1 MTDGKFT
8 LLNVDRERAML
19 DSLTSLDETLRREND
34 YAAMAAALK
43 ELETRDMPEA
53 AEARRR
59 VESLHVLALKRS
71 GEISARLPS
80 KPGRRTDRTSS
91 ESADEVT
98 KSDALKSADITRQR
112 ASEREAIAKVAAEAP
127 EDFEAALQSDEPKAS
142 VTKLVTERKKAARR
156 ADRIAKI
163 VEISAGNSDL
173 KTAALYPVI
182 YADPPWEYE
191 HVKTANR
198 GIDNHYPT
206 MSLDAICALPV
217 AESCTPD
224 AILFLWAT
232 SPKLEEAF
240 SVVRAWDFTYRT
252 NMVWVKDKIGMGYYA
267 RQKHELLLIC
277 ARGNPPTPIETA
289 RPPSVIEAPRGKHSQ
304 KPARFHELIEAM
316 YPEFPKLE
324 LFARAPRAGWQSFG
338 NQAKEAS

>member
-1 MTDGKFT
+1 LKFA

-19 DSLTSLDETLRREND
+19 ASLSNLHDVIRKEND

-59 VESLHVLALKRS
+59 IESLHVLALQRS
-71 GEISARLPS
+71 GELSARLPKAAGRPTKNSSASPEELPS
-80 KPGRRTDRTSS
+80 KAQT
-91 ESADEVT
+91 
-98 KSDALKSADITRQR
+98 LKQTGLTPQR
-112 ASEREAIAKVAAEAP
+112 ANEREAIARAAEEAP
-127 EDFEAALQSDEPKAS
+127 EAFEKALGSSEPKAAI
-142 VTKLVTERKKAARR
+142 TKLVADRKKAIKR
-156 ADRIAKI
+156 AERIAKI

-173 KTAALYPVI
+173 KTTRLYPIV

-198 GIDNHYPT
+198 DLANHYPT
-206 MSLDAICALPV
+206 MPLADICALPV
-217 AESCTPD
+217 ADTCTPD
-224 AILFLWAT
+224 AVLFLWAT

-240 SVVRAWDFTYRT
+240 SVIAAWGFSYRT

-267 RQKHELLLIC
+267 RQQHELLLIC
-277 ARGNPPTPIETA
+277 TRGNPPTPSESS
-289 RPPSVIEAPRGKHSQ
+289 RPPSVIQEPRGKHSE
-304 KPARFHELIEAM
+304 KPARFYEVIEAM
-316 YPEFPKLE
+316 YPELAKLE
-324 LFARAPRAGWQSFG
+324 LFSRLPRAGWESFG